1 MRKVLPLILT
11 VLLLTGCSGTPKEM
25 ERALAFRTKLLQA
38 NSCSFD
44 AEISADYG
52 DKLYVFAMNC
62 TADAKGDLTFRVTAP
77 DSISGITGQITR
89 QGGALTFDKTA
100 LCFDLLADDQLS
112 PVSAPWVLMK
122 ALRGGNMTS
131 AGIED
136 GLLRLSV
143 DDSYE
148 EDALSLDVW
157 MDDGDIPKRADI
169 CYDGRR
175 ILSMKIENM
184 VIS

>member
-38 NSCSFD
+38 SSCTFD
-44 AEISADYG
+44 AEVTADYG
-52 DKLYVFAMNC
+52 DKLYVFSMNC
-62 TADAKGDLTFRVTAP
+62 KADAKGDLVFCVSAP
-77 DSISGITGQITR
+77 ESISGITGQITR
-89 QGGALTFDKTA
+89 QGGALTFDRTA

-112 PVSAPWVLMK
+112 PVSAPWVLTK

-143 DDSYE
+143 DDSHE

-157 MDDGDIPKRADI
+157 MDDGDVPKRADI

-175 ILSMKIENM
+175 ILSMKIENV

>member
-1 MRKVLPLILT
+1 MRKVLALILT

-25 ERALAFRTKLLQA
+25 DRAIALRTRLLQA
-38 NSCSFD
+38 SSCTFD
-44 AEISADYG
+44 AEVTADYG
-52 DKLYVFAMNC
+52 DKLYVFSMNC
-62 TADAKGDLTFRVTAP
+62 TADSNGDLVFRVTAP
-77 DSISGITGQITR
+77 ESISGITGQISL

-100 LCFDLLADDQLS
+100 LHFDLLADDQLS

-122 ALRGGNMTS
+122 ALRGGYMTS
-131 AGIED
+131 AGMED

-148 EDALSLDVW
+148 DDAFNLDVW
-157 MDDGDIPKRADI
+157 LDDTDVPKSADI
-169 CYDGRR
+169 CYDGKR
-175 ILSMKIENM
+175 ILSIRMENL